1 MRKEKGQYG
10 YIQYKKIYQLLMT
23 LGCLILVMGILF
35 VGLMYYKT
43 ISNIMTVIA
52 VVIVIPAAKFGVGYI
67 VLIPYKS
74 ADESLYKEV
83 RSDKYTLMSD
93 LVITSEQKI
102 MGVTF
107 AAIKAKRVYCFI
119 SHKKTNVA
127 GTEKYLKE
135 ILNSEFQGVAVK
147 AFSDYEKFKN
157 AVSGLEELESDAKDK
172 RIGELLCIYSM

>member
-35 VGLMYYKT
+35 GGLMYYKT

-67 VLIPYKS
+67 VLIPYK
-74 ADESLYKEV
+74 EV

-107 AAIKAKRVYCFI
+107 VAIKAKRVYCFI
-119 SHKKTNVA
+119 SHKKTDVV

-135 ILNSEFQGVAVK
+135 ILNSEFQGVTVK
-147 AFSDYEKFKN
+147 AFSDYEKFKG

-172 RIGELLCIYSM
+172 RIGELLCIYSI